1 VGGGGEKTPT
11 WMRLKFR
18 RRGELHEY
26 IGTYIDQAATPYKLN
41 VVCDP
46 QRRFLDIRQNYCRG
60 FFLRFLTNLSSVDPK
75 PYVVLVFLHIV
86 HFGAV
91 LL

>member
-1 VGGGGEKTPT
+1 
-11 WMRLKFR
+11 MRLKFR

-60 FFLRFLTNLSSVDPK
+60 FFLRFLTNLSLVDPK
-75 PYVVLVFLHIV
+75 PYIVLVFLHIV